1 MEKTYMDDID
11 RNIFPYVEY
20 PGYPFRYPTHLPL
33 VIDRKEA
40 DLIRRVSGEL
50 FGIFAKVTKRFQECG
65 DTFFDE
71 MEIPHQMRKYLCHGN
86 AMKDLPSWISRFDYV
101 IDKASGKI
109 QMVEINADTPCA
121 EIEVYYANDV
131 AAKYF
136 MKENPNAYEWDKLRN
151 WMKDIF
157 LRCCGNKSHEE
168 LLQHPVLFS
177 CFDDYIED
185 LGTTTFLMNAM
196 KDAVSPDMRD
206 TIVFESFYN
215 LAVMEDGSLALPDG
229 RTVSFL
235 YRMHPME
242 ILIDETADQDGSS
255 LGELMMDGYIS
266 GKFHMMNPPESIIMQ
281 SKGFQALIYALLER
295 NPEFFTAREQDTIR
309 KYLPESYFERDF
321 KLGDMPEDSEWIRKP
336 IWGREGRGIEIING
350 RGERIYK
357 KKLADDE
364 DIVYRDSD
372 SNLVQRCI
380 PQQKI
385 ISKTDVG
392 IMEGYVTMSCFMLG
406 DTPSALYA
414 RFSDERI
421 AGNEAYWIPVLY

>member
-1 MEKTYMDDID
+1 M
-11 RNIFPYVEY
+11 
-20 PGYPFRYPTHLPL
+20 
-33 VIDRKEA
+33 
-40 DLIRRVSGEL
+40 
-50 FGIFAKVTKRFQECG
+50 
-65 DTFFDE
+65 
-71 MEIPHQMRKYLCHGN
+71 
-86 AMKDLPSWISRFDYV
+86 
-101 IDKASGKI
+101 
-109 QMVEINADTPCA
+109 
-121 EIEVYYANDV
+121 
-131 AAKYF
+131 
-136 MKENPNAYEWDKLRN
+136 
-151 WMKDIF
+151 
-157 LRCCGNKSHEE
+157 
-168 LLQHPVLFS
+168 QHPVLFS

-196 KDAVSPDMRD
+196 KDAVPAEMRD
-206 TIVFESFYN
+206 TIVFESFYH

-255 LGELMMDGYIS
+255 LGELLMDGYIS

-321 KLGDMPEDSEWIRKP
+321 KLGDMPEDSQWIRKP

>member
-1 MEKTYMDDID
+1 
-11 RNIFPYVEY
+11 
-20 PGYPFRYPTHLPL
+20 
-33 VIDRKEA
+33 
-40 DLIRRVSGEL
+40 
-50 FGIFAKVTKRFQECG
+50 
-65 DTFFDE
+65 
-71 MEIPHQMRKYLCHGN
+71 
-86 AMKDLPSWISRFDYV
+86 
-101 IDKASGKI
+101 
-109 QMVEINADTPCA
+109 
-121 EIEVYYANDV
+121 
-131 AAKYF
+131 
-136 MKENPNAYEWDKLRN
+136 
-151 WMKDIF
+151 MKDIF
-157 LRCCGNKSHEE
+157 LRCVGNKSHEE
-168 LLQHPVLFS
+168 LIKHPVLFS

-196 KDAVSPDMRD
+196 KDAVDPSMRD
-206 TIVFESFYN
+206 TILFESFYH
-215 LAVMEDGSLALPDG
+215 LAVMEDGSVALPDG

-242 ILIDETADQDGSS
+242 ILIDETASQDGSS

-295 NPEFFTAREQDTIR
+295 NPEFFTTAERETIR
-309 KYLPESYFERDF
+309 TYLPESYFERDF

-350 RGERIYK
+350 RGERIYT
-357 KKLADDE
+357 KKLAEDE

-372 SNLVQRCI
+372 SNLVQRCV

-385 ISKTDVG
+385 ITKTDVG
-392 IMEGYVTMSCFMLG
+392 IMEGYVTLSCFMLG

>member
-33 VIDRKEA
+33 VIDRKEG
-40 DLIRRVSGEL
+40 DLIRRVSGDL
-50 FGIFAKVTKRFQECG
+50 FAIFDKVTKRFQECG
-65 DTFFDE
+65 DEFFDE
-71 MEIPHQMRKYLCHGN
+71 MEIPHQMRKYLCRGN
-86 AMKDLPSWISRFDYV
+86 AMKDLPTWLSRFDFV
-101 IDKASGKI
+101 IDKTNGKI

-121 EIEVYYANDV
+121 EIEAYYANEV

-136 MKENPNAYEWDKLRN
+136 MKDNPNAYEWDKLRN

-157 LRCCGNKSHEE
+157 LRCVGNKSHEE
-168 LLQHPVLFS
+168 LIKHPVLFS

-196 KDAVSPDMRD
+196 KDAVDPSMRD
-206 TIVFESFYN
+206 TILFESFYH
-215 LAVMEDGSLALPDG
+215 LAVMEDGSVALPDG

-242 ILIDETADQDGSS
+242 ILIDETASQDGSS

-295 NPEFFTAREQDTIR
+295 NPEFFTTAERETIR
-309 KYLPESYFERDF
+309 TYLPESYFERDF

-350 RGERIYK
+350 RGERIYT
-357 KKLADDE
+357 KKLAEDE

-372 SNLVQRCI
+372 SNLVQRCV

-385 ISKTDVG
+385 ITKTDVG
-392 IMEGYVTMSCFMLG
+392 IMEGYVTLSCFMLG